1 MDRLTPQAIKALRNA
16 VARREAAHPA
26 AINTTRPQAS
36 TYSDG
41 TTFGNGTTG
50 FRTRSSATL
59 SELRDARPTERRD
72 AVKNSRFLAAKIG
85 FVKALYQN
93 TVLYAIG
100 RGMMPTSGCTD
111 GDWAAQ
117 ADDLFYQW
125 ASRKTFDIRE
135 SNNFFATQKIVG
147 ADVMRDGDVGAA
159 PVRDL
164 DGEPRVQHFPS
175 DLIGDVA
182 GESVFVPAGS
192 RARWREGILRS
203 SVGTPI
209 AYRVMRDPTQLLGLT
224 DSRAYWDYP
233 ARNFWH
239 ISKDHTLNS
248 NRPLPWIHHGD
259 QSALNILD
267 LNTLEMQAAKL
278 NSFFAAAIKVANAD
292 QSDMLAAM
300 REMMTSETETVNTG
314 ADANGVATTK
324 SVERSYLNL
333 MGGAGIP
340 VLGPGEE
347 LQFFK
352 NERPSTTFSGF
363 IEYLLADIAVG
374 FGIPIQFAWGLT
386 GLAGPHARLVLQ
398 QADWFFQEVAEM
410 VVSNYCQ
417 PIWESFVADQMNRG
431 ILRAPAAGTNWR
443 SVQWQGPGSMTIDKG
458 RDGKLY
464 LEMVANGMGRRT
476 AWHEMTGK
484 HGKTELQK
492 TVAEIR
498 YIMQLCE
505 EAGVP
510 VEYVLGP
517 KTKGAAQF
525 DPEELAEQMAAAA
538 GE

>member
-1 MDRLTPQAIKALRNA
+1 MDRLTPQAIRQLKTALANR
-16 VARREAAHPA
+16 PA
-26 AINTTRPQAS
+26 LPTGTPVKGPQAS

-41 TTFGNGTTG
+41 TTFGNATTG
-50 FRTRSSATL
+50 FRTHSSATL

-100 RGMMPTSGCTD
+100 RGMMPSSGCTD
-111 GDWAAQ
+111 LEWADMANDRFL
-117 ADDLFYQW
+117 AW
-125 ASRKTFDIRE
+125 ASRKSFDIRE
-135 SNNFFATQKIVG
+135 GNHFFAMQKIVA

-182 GESVFVPAGS
+182 GESVFIPSGS

-203 SVGTPI
+203 AVGTPI

-233 ARNFWH
+233 AKNFWH
-239 ISKDHTLNS
+239 VAKDHTLNA

-300 REMMTSETETVNTG
+300 RELMTSETETVNTG
-314 ADANGVATTK
+314 ADADGVATSK
-324 SVERSYLNL
+324 SIERSYLNL
-333 MGGAGIP
+333 MGGAAIP

-398 QADWFFQEVAEM
+398 QADWFFQEVADM

-417 PIWESFVADQMNRG
+417 PIWESFIADQMNRG
-431 ILRAPAAGTNWR
+431 LLRAPAAGSNWR

-464 LEMVANGMGRRT
+464 LEMVANGMGRRS

-510 VEYVLGP
+510 VEYVLGE
-517 KTKGAAQF
+517 KTKGAAQI
-525 DPEELAEQMAAAA
+525 DPEELAEQMAEAA